1 MFCVEANKLGVERTT
16 AGKKSTALPFSSALS
31 RRRHLPSEPPPIT
44 HTMRPPLDV
53 VAAVDQGTQSTRVFL
68 YAVPSLAIVA
78 SHQVAL
84 TQHYPQ
90 PG

>member
-1 MFCVEANKLGVERTT
+1 M
-16 AGKKSTALPFSSALS
+16 S
-31 RRRHLPSEPPPIT
+31 PPAAV
-44 HTMRPPLDV
+44 DV

-68 YAVPSLAIVA
+68 YAAADLAVVA
-78 SHQVAL
+78 SHQVEL

>member
-1 MFCVEANKLGVERTT
+1 MPAPVV
-16 AGKKSTALPFSSALS
+16 
-31 RRRHLPSEPPPIT
+31 
-44 HTMRPPLDV
+44 DV

-68 YAVPSLAIVA
+68 YAVPTLAVVA